1 LWAVLIRFA
10 GTWLTSGVL
19 GLLLGRKPFE
29 PSYLALL
36 VNVLFVLLAM
46 TFVR

>member
-1 LWAVLIRFA
+1 LIRFA
-10 GTWLTSGVL
+10 STLFTSGVL

-29 PSYLALL
+29 TSYLALL